1 MEKEIYTCR
10 NDRVFKEI
18 FMKEENKDLL
28 IALLESILDIKIKE
42 LEYLNLEK
50 NVDNINVRRKR
61 FDLHVKTEKE
71 DIQIE
76 VNSQMYDYVRPRNA
90 AFLFDTYSHNVQVGK
105 DYTENTLFIQINFTY
120 GLGNETKYYN
130 KREYDV
136 ISKYMFVNQKCKPYI
151 HNIVLYEFDMDYFT
165 KLWYSND
172 EKEKERYKYL
182 MMMDLRLDE
191 LREISGKD
199 RMVGRYMS
207 ELERVN
213 EDPKF
218 REFISA
224 EEDNRKIENSLR
236 KQFREEGLAEGRAV
250 GIVEGRKEGRKE
262 GREEGIKEG
271 EKQGNLKTAKKML
284 DKGFSIEDISDIT
297 GLTIDEIKTI

>member
-1 MEKEIYTCR
+1 MEENKKIYTCK

-18 FMKEENKDLL
+18 FMRKENKDLL
-28 IALLESILDIKIKE
+28 ITLLESILDIKIKE

-50 NVDNINVRRKR
+50 NVDNINIRRKH
-61 FDLHVKTEKE
+61 FDLHVRTETE

-90 AFLFDTYSHNVQVGK
+90 AFLFDTYSHNVQVGN
-105 DYTENTLFIQINFTY
+105 DYTENILFIQINFTY
-120 GLGNETKYYN
+120 GLGNDTKYYN
-130 KREYDV
+130 SRDYDV
-136 ISKYMFVNQKCKPYI
+136 INKYMFVNKKCKPYI

-165 KLWYSND
+165 KLWYSKD
-172 EKEKERYKYL
+172 EKEKRKYKYL
-182 MMMDLRLDE
+182 MMMDLKPDE
-191 LREISGKD
+191 LKKISEKD
-199 RMVGRYMS
+199 RMVGKYMS

-236 KQFREEGLAEGRAV
+236 KQFREEGKR
-250 GIVEGRKEGRKE
+250 
-262 GREEGIKEG
+262 EGIQTERLENARKMKIEG
-271 EKQGNLKTAKKML
+271 IDYEVISRIT
-284 DKGFSIEDISDIT
+284 GFS
-297 GLTIDEIKTI
+297 IDEIKKL